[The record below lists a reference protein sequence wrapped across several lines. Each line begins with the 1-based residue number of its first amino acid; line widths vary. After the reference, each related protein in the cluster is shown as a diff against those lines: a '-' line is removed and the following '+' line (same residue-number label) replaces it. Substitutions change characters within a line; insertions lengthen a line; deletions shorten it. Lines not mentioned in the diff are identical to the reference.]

1 MQYVT
6 PTKKQNLETS
16 KIEEKLKNINSEIE
30 KVNKEY
36 KPLFDSSEAKKQL
49 EATKQ
54 QVELMQNLNVNQEDI
69 KEWTKSLEE
78 SKGSIFK
85 LEKERK
91 ELVEKLMPL
100 EKQLAEEKKRQVPDV
115 KSIKILEDA
124 IKLNKDV
131 TLATDKKI
139 TEEKEKQAK
148 KSTQEADTIIK
159 NLQATGLEIDN
170 YIKNNTANFK
180 SLKAGTNIILD
191 NTTNVNEIV
200 INATGGGGGVS

>member
-1 MQYVT
+1 
-6 PTKKQNLETS
+6 
-16 KIEEKLKNINSEIE
+16 
-30 KVNKEY
+30 
-36 KPLFDSSEAKKQL
+36 
-49 EATKQ
+49 
-54 QVELMQNLNVNQEDI
+54 MQNLNVNQEDI

-148 KSTQEADTIIK
+148 
-159 NLQATGLEIDN
+159 IDE
-170 YIKNNTANFK
+170 T
-180 SLKAGTNIILD
+180 GTNRIPY
-191 NTTNVNEIV
+191 
-200 INATGGGGGVS
+200 GGPFERPS